1 MIAIDRGSRICST
14 GAAKY
19 TTRLDTRQATDTPRT
34 SVHMSRVDVAPPA
47 VVEAEEEKDRQLYDD
62 HDRQ

>member
-1 MIAIDRGSRICST
+1 MRRPRRKGSSQSMIAIDRGSRICST

-34 SVHMSRVDVAPPA
+34 SVHMSRVDT
-47 VVEAEEEKDRQLYDD
+47 
-62 HDRQ
+62 